1 MAPFDSTLHREPNGI
16 PVPNL
21 DFSTLV
27 GREIRMFTE
36 QVPGKEIL
44 VRVVSTHDGQF
55 VLDSGPKWDMLN
67 NLVHSQTVVLQVAYK
82 GQQLSI
88 KAQFKRT
95 AGGRHVLMLDQTVTP
110 LSHRRFVRIEL
121 IRPVKLAA
129 VPMSSFVR
137 KNLSRLRWLE
147 TNLRNFSSGGA
158 SVTLPGQLETGV
170 FMLAAIE
177 VEEPGFPPLILSQIR
192 HSYPI
197 ENGQFMTGMEFII
210 REKYKALVPAST
222 ARELPSVVQSY
233 EARHREALNKHLM
246 ARTPSDTNTSN

>member
-1 MAPFDSTLHREPNGI
+1 
-16 PVPNL
+16 
-21 DFSTLV
+21 
-27 GREIRMFTE
+27 
-36 QVPGKEIL
+36 
-44 VRVVSTHDGQF
+44 
-55 VLDSGPKWDMLN
+55 
-67 NLVHSQTVVLQVAYK
+67 
-82 GQQLSI
+82 
-88 KAQFKRT
+88 
-95 AGGRHVLMLDQTVTP
+95 
-110 LSHRRFVRIEL
+110 
-121 IRPVKLAA
+121 
-129 VPMSSFVR
+129 MSSFVR